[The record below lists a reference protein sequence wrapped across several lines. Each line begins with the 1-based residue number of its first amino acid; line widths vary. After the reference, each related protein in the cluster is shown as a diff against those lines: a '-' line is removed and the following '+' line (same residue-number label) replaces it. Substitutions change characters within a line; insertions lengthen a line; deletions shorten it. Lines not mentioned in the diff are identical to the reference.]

1 MKISVVTIAFN
12 SAATIARTIQSV
24 MAQKGVEVEYIV
36 VDGLSKDNTVDIIKQ
51 YADGISHWVSEPDK
65 GIYDAMNK
73 GVQLATGE
81 VVGMLNADDY
91 YADEFALKR
100 IVEAFQKND
109 CDATYADL
117 HYKNGP
123 KTTRVWKSGSY
134 KPGAFKRGWMPPHPT
149 FYLKKA
155 CYEKC
160 GLYRTDMRSA
170 ADYELMLRMIHK
182 HEVTLHYIPHVQV
195 FMEVGGVSNANVK
208 NRLNAN
214 KEDQRAWEVNDLK
227 MPWLLP
233 VLKPLRKLPQ
243 WVMGR
248 I

>member
-1 MKISVVTIAFN
+1 MKISVVTIAYN

-24 MAQKGVEVEYIV
+24 MAQQGVEVEYIV
-36 VDGLSKDNTVDIIKQ
+36 VDGQSKDNTVDIIKKHE
-51 YADGISHWVSEPDK
+51 AEISKWISEADK

-91 YADEFALKR
+91 FADEFALQR
-100 IVEAFQKND
+100 VAEAFQNMD
-109 CDATYADL
+109 CDATYSDL

-123 KTTRVWKSGSY
+123 KTTRVWKSGVY
-134 KPGAFKRGWMPPHPT
+134 KPGAFKKGWMPPHPT
-149 FYLKKA
+149 FYMKKA
-155 CYEKC
+155 CYEKF

-182 HEVTLHYIPHVQV
+182 HQVKVHYIPEVQV

-233 VLKPLRKLPQ
+233 VLKPFRKVGQ
-243 WVMGR
+243 WLFR
-248 I
+248 F

>member
-1 MKISVVTIAFN
+1 MKISVVTIAYN
-12 SAATIARTIQSV
+12 SAATIERTIKSV
-24 MAQKGVEVEYIV
+24 LAQKGVEVEYIV

-51 YADGISHWVSEPDK
+51 HADGISHWVSEPDK

-91 YADEFALKR
+91 FADEFALKR
-100 IVEAFQKND
+100 IVEAFQHND
-109 CDATYADL
+109 CEATYADL
-117 HYKNGP
+117 HYKNGT
-123 KTTRVWKSGSY
+123 KTTRVWKSGAY
-134 KPGAFKRGWMPPHPT
+134 KPGAFKMGWMPPHPT
-149 FYLKKA
+149 FYLKKS
-155 CYEKC
+155 CYNQF

-182 HEVTLHYIPHVQV
+182 HQVKVYYISEVQV
-195 FMEVGGVSNANVK
+195 YMEVGGVSNANVK

-214 KEDQRAWEVNDLK
+214 QEDQRAWEVNDLK

-233 VLKPLRKLPQ
+233 VLKPLRKVGQ
-243 WVMGR
+243 WRM
-248 I
+248 

>member
-1 MKISVVTIAFN
+1 MKISVVTIAYN
-12 SAATIARTIQSV
+12 SAATIERTIQSV
-24 MAQKGVEVEYIV
+24 LAQQGVEVEYIV
-36 VDGLSKDNTVDIIKQ
+36 VDGLSKDNTVDIIKA
-51 YADGISHWVSEPDK
+51 YAHGISHWISEPDK

-73 GVQLATGE
+73 GVQMATGD

-91 YADEFALKR
+91 FADEFALQR
-100 IVEAFQKND
+100 VVEAFQNND

-117 HYKNGP
+117 HYKNGA

-149 FYLKKA
+149 FYMKKS
-155 CYEKC
+155 CYEKL
-160 GLYRTDMRSA
+160 GFYRTDMRSA

-182 HEVTLHYIPHVQV
+182 HEVKLHYIPQVQV

-233 VLKPLRKLPQ
+233 ILKPLRKVGQ
-243 WVMGR
+243 WLFGF
-248 I
+248 